1 MFKGGS
7 SEMQKGAAVLI
18 TMAGVMLFIPRS
30 LTKGEL
36 DTIRMRLQVKIE
48 AVEKKID
55 RLSQQVQTLNEKMDR
70 LDRRFAGLEKYFDIG
85 QGQNSSRRR
94 PSPEQNPMEAT
105 GKVIPPKF
113 DQLKEKTVHPSA
125 VVH

>member
-1 MFKGGS
+1 
-7 SEMQKGAAVLI
+7 MQKGAAVLI
-18 TMAGVMLFIPRS
+18 TMAGVMLFTHRP

-70 LDRRFAGLEKYFDIG
+70 LDRRFAGLEKYFDVG

-94 PSPEQNPMEAT
+94 LSPEQDPTEAME
-105 GKVIPPKF
+105 KVIPPRF
-113 DQLKEKTVHPSA
+113 EELKEERVHPSE

>member
-1 MFKGGS
+1 
-7 SEMQKGAAVLI
+7 MQKGAAVLI
-18 TMAGVMLFIPRS
+18 AMAGVILFIHRP

-55 RLSQQVQTLNEKMDR
+55 KLSQQVQTLNEKMDK
-70 LDRRFAGLEKYFDIG
+70 LDRRFAVLEKYLDVG
-85 QGQNSSRRR
+85 QGQNSSQRGL
-94 PSPEQNPMEAT
+94 SPEQDPMEEM

-113 DQLKEKTVHPSA
+113 EEFKEKIVHPSV

>member
-1 MFKGGS
+1 
-7 SEMQKGAAVLI
+7 MQKAAAVLI
-18 TMAGVMLFIPRS
+18 TMAGVMLFVQRP

-55 RLSQQVQTLNEKMDR
+55 KLSQQVQTLNEKMDR
-70 LDRRFAGLEKYFDIG
+70 LDRRFAGLEKYFDVG
-85 QGQNSSRRR
+85 QGQNLT
-94 PSPEQNPMEAT
+94 EAT
-105 GKVIPPKF
+105 EKIIPPKVEE
-113 DQLKEKTVHPSA
+113 LKEKRVHPSE